1 MREKEQQRLEREK
14 RLQFM
19 KKKMERYDYSDNILT
34 ELNCQNLSNFYERSK
49 KELED
54 FRDLFNWDT
63 EITYLLH
70 DEKSNNQ

>member
-1 MREKEQQRLEREK
+1 
-14 RLQFM
+14 M

-34 ELNCQNLSNFYERSK
+34 EVNCQNLSNFYERSK

-63 EITYLLH
+63 EIGYLLH
-70 DEKSNNQ
+70 EEKSNNQQR

>member
-1 MREKEQQRLEREK
+1 
-14 RLQFM
+14 M

-34 ELNCQNLSNFYERSK
+34 EVNCQNLSNFFERSK

-63 EITYLLH
+63 EINDLLN
-70 DEKSNNQ
+70 DEENNRKSSP